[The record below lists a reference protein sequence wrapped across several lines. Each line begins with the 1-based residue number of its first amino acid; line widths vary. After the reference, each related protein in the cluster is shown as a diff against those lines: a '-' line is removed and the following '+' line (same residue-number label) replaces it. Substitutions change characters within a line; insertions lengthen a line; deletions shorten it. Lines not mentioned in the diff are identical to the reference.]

1 MSNDVS
7 IDDVVTGPKPSAPHI
22 VSVVPSSGHRL
33 LLEYETG
40 EKKLFDVTPYIKGD
54 FFGKLEDESYFQQV
68 RILFD
73 GWFVGWPE
81 GQDMASDEMYDRGV
95 LVA

>member
-54 FFGKLEDESYFQQV
+54 FFRKAGRRKLLPAGSYSV
-68 RILFD
+68 RWL
-73 GWFVGWPE
+73 V
-81 GQDMASDEMYDRGV
+81 RGV
-95 LVA
+95 ARGSGHGAR